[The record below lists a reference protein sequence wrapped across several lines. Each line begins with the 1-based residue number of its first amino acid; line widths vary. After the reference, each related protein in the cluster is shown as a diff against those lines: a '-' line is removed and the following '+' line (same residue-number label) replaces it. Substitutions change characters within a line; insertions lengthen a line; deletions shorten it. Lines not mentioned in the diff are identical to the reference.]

1 MRTVV
6 KVGTSTLA
14 YSTGNLN
21 IRHMEKLCRVLSD
34 LKNAAERFSSAVE
47 AGESDPVRKT
57 LGELLFAAVEAARLT
72 KTDPEEALHAECE
85 ERIRRVLDAEQQG

>member
-1 MRTVV
+1 MQKKAGAGPT
-6 KVGTSTLA
+6 A
-14 YSTGNLN
+14 A
-21 IRHMEKLCRVLSD
+21 EALSD
-34 LKNAAERFSSAVE
+34 LKNAAERFSQAVQ

-85 ERIRRVLDAEQQG
+85 ERIHRVLDAEQNR